1 MIRLEVTQGE
11 DTGRT
16 YTGRGDSVGLGTAPD
31 NEVQLSDPFVS
42 RHHGRLMIEGD
53 RLIYRDLGSTN
64 GSAIRRAG
72 ETLELD
78 QTRGQIELQDRDV
91 LVLGE
96 SVLEFRLGEEDEEEE
111 ALDGT
116 MIASRTLED
125 LPDSRERQ
133 LHDLDELALA
143 YHLERLIGVAF
154 EPEKMLDAI
163 LEAMLEA
170 FPGATHAIL
179 LLVDKQTL
187 SPRRQVAR
195 RRGEAE
201 RLKGDITVSM
211 SVASRVLREGRS
223 MLFRDVAAEFS
234 DSRSAAAAGIAS
246 SLCAPLW
253 TGEETIGLIQVESRA
268 GKASFTERDLER
280 LSVFASR
287 AAVAIV
293 GSELR
298 EAERKNQML
307 QDLSAMVTHDLKSP
321 LTSVVGFL
329 ELLAQESLEDHM
341 REYVDLALTSS
352 MWLNVLVTAILDLA
366 RLEAGEME
374 IDRVPIDIRQE
385 AEQALSL
392 IEFQTRDKQIRVETV
407 FPQHL
412 PAVLASAEMFR
423 RILINLV
430 GNSVQLAPANTNLSI
445 SAALSS
451 QGDSVVVSVQDEGPG
466 IPEEY
471 QARIFDK
478 FVQATSRERRH
489 EKVSVGLGLAFCRLA
504 VEAHGGRIWVE
515 SEPGQGARFSFSLP
529 VHSLPAPAG

>member
-1 MIRLEVTQGE
+1 
-11 DTGRT
+11 
-16 YTGRGDSVGLGTAPD
+16 
-31 NEVQLSDPFVS
+31 
-42 RHHGRLMIEGD
+42 
-53 RLIYRDLGSTN
+53 
-64 GSAIRRAG
+64 
-72 ETLELD
+72 
-78 QTRGQIELQDRDV
+78 
-91 LVLGE
+91 
-96 SVLEFRLGEEDEEEE
+96 
-111 ALDGT
+111 
-116 MIASRTLED
+116 
-125 LPDSRERQ
+125 
-133 LHDLDELALA
+133 
-143 YHLERLIGVAF
+143 
-154 EPEKMLDAI
+154 
-163 LEAMLEA
+163 
-170 FPGATHAIL
+170 
-179 LLVDKQTL
+179 
-187 SPRRQVAR
+187 
-195 RRGEAE
+195 
-201 RLKGDITVSM
+201 
-211 SVASRVLREGRS
+211 